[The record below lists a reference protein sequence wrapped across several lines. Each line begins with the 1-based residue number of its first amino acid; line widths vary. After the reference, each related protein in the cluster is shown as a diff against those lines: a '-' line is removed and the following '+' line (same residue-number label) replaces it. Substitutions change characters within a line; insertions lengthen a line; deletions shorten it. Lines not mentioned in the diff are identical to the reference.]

1 MGTLRSPQRLP
12 GLKGLLA
19 LGLLLTV
26 GLGSAGAQPSVSPDR
41 PEVLVRA
48 VLSGHGAAVETFLA
62 QYVTDLDAP
71 LPLSAQQQ
79 LRPLS
84 LSLISWRAAVQD
96 QVLQRSFPQRYRP
109 ETAAALAER
118 LLRLGASAVYQEP
131 DWADRTPLHLVFELP
146 EAEQVG
152 MLNLLLK
159 YHADPNLGRLDR
171 EGLTPVAWGKQRNP
185 ALGTWLER
193 YRPSGLSDFI
203 PRYAP
208 FAYASGKSALETFAR
223 QETLIASLQRGEISA
238 AQALL
243 AEGLAPDFYLMY
255 PVGRPLLVEQVLQGR
270 PEALELLLA
279 QGADLRLADL
289 QGRNAL
295 HAAASR
301 PDTLLLDRLLQAQ
314 APLEARDLQGET
326 PLFLALRARRPD
338 NVKALLAAGA
348 RRDAR
353 NLAGQTPLALLE
365 SLESDALTPVLQQLL
380 TAS

>member
-1 MGTLRSPQRLP
+1 MGSARLLP
-12 GLKGLLA
+12 WFRPALV
-19 LGLLLTV
+19 LGLLVWSCL
-26 GLGSAGAQPSVSPDR
+26 PSLAAPARVDR

-84 LSLISWRAAVQD
+84 LTLISWRGAVQD

-109 ETAAALAER
+109 ETPVALAER

-131 DWADRTPLHLVFELP
+131 DWAERTPLHLVFELP

-208 FAYASGKSALETFAR
+208 FAYAAGTSALETFAR
-223 QETLIASLQRGEISA
+223 QEALVTALQRGEIA
-238 AQALL
+238 AAKTLL
-243 AEGLAPDFYLMY
+243 EAELSPDFYLMY
-255 PVGRPLLVEQVLQGR
+255 PIGRPLIVEQVLQGR
-270 PEALELLLA
+270 TEALALLLDHE
-279 QGADLRLADL
+279 ADLRLSDL
-289 QGRNAL
+289 QGRSAL

-301 PDTLLLDRLLQAQ
+301 PETLLLERLLRAQ
-314 APLEARDLQGET
+314 APLEARDQQGET
-326 PLFLALRARRPD
+326 PLFWALRAGRSE
-338 NVKALLAAGA
+338 NVKLLLAAGA

-353 NLAGQTPLALLE
+353 NLAGQTPLTLLE
-365 SLESDALTPVLQQLL
+365 SLENPTPELRTLL
-380 TAS
+380 ASP

>member
-1 MGTLRSPQRLP
+1 MGAARSLLIGLRPV
-12 GLKGLLA
+12 LA
-19 LGLLLTV
+19 LGLLLWSGV
-26 GLGSAGAQPSVSPDR
+26 AVLAAPARVDR

-71 LPLSAQQQ
+71 LPLSTQQQ

-84 LSLISWRAAVQD
+84 LTLISWRGAVQD

-109 ETAAALAER
+109 ETPVALAER

-131 DWADRTPLHLVFELP
+131 DWAERTPLHLVFELP

-208 FAYASGKSALETFAR
+208 FAYASGTSALETFAR
-223 QETLIASLQRGEISA
+223 QEALVTHLQRGELA
-238 AQALL
+238 AAKTLLQA
-243 AEGLAPDFYLMY
+243 GLSPDFYLMY
-255 PVGRPLLVEQVLQGR
+255 PIGRPLLVEQVLQGR
-270 PEALELLLA
+270 TEALELLLG
-279 QGADLRLADL
+279 QEADLRLNDL
-289 QGRNAL
+289 QGRSAL

-301 PDTLLLDRLLQAQ
+301 PETLLLERLLQAQ

-326 PLFLALRARRPD
+326 PLFLALRAGRPD

-353 NLAGQTPLALLE
+353 NLAGQTPLMVLE
-365 SLESDALTPVLQQLL
+365 SLENPTPDLRALL
-380 TAS
+380 ASP